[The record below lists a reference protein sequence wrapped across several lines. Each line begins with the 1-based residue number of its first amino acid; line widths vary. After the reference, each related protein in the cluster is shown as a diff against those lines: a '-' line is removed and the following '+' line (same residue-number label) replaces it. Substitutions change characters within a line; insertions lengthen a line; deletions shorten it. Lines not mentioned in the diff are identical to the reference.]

1 MSAFMVTVRQLG
13 AAPLV
18 FFAIGRDS
26 ATVAIDAASRFDA
39 CGVTIK
45 PLQRR

>member
-1 MSAFMVTVRQLG
+1 MNAFIVTVRQLG
-13 AAPLV
+13 VAPLV

-26 ATVAIDAASRFDA
+26 ATVAIDAAARFDA

-45 PLQRR
+45 PTQRR

>member
-1 MSAFMVTVRQLG
+1 MSTFIVTVHQLG

-26 ATVAIDAASRFDA
+26 ATVAIDAAARFDV
-39 CGVTIK
+39 CGITIK
-45 PLQRR
+45 PTQRR